1 MEIGHQQKEKI
12 LKMLIRKFPHAKVE
26 IFLDLF
32 KVIGIDEYNITN
44 YQRNLNNNIPVFI
57 YISNIY
63 DFSKV
68 SDYVSRK

>member
-1 MEIGHQQKEKI
+1 MIEIC
-12 LKMLIRKFPHAKVE
+12 
-26 IFLDLF
+26 LDLF
-32 KVIGIDEYNITN
+32 KVVGIDEYNITN
-44 YQRNLNNNIPVFI
+44 YQKNLNNNILVLI